1 MVGLGGVVL
10 NSAVFCAFV
19 RERQNMAR
27 PVNVLVWWVVVYL
40 HCSLQHSTMCR
51 MQTLYCFL
59 YSAISIHWRS
69 YVMYTGTPLFFDLD
83 VVNAISFA
91 SMYNRHNNVPCKE
104 CVVMNLSC
112 MYLYTGHRVY
122 EASMCLVRYWFV
134 RSSLQVE
141 LQETFNN
148 NTFIYKILLI
158 PQEIFELFRISN

>member
-1 MVGLGGVVL
+1 
-10 NSAVFCAFV
+10 
-19 RERQNMAR
+19 
-27 PVNVLVWWVVVYL
+27 
-40 HCSLQHSTMCR
+40 
-51 MQTLYCFL
+51 
-59 YSAISIHWRS
+59 
-69 YVMYTGTPLFFDLD
+69 MYTGTPLFFDLD
-83 VVNAISFA
+83 VVNAIS
-91 SMYNRHNNVPCKE
+91 SMSNRHNNVPCKE

-158 PQEIFELFRISN
+158 PQEIFELFRIWD

>member
-1 MVGLGGVVL
+1 
-10 NSAVFCAFV
+10 
-19 RERQNMAR
+19 
-27 PVNVLVWWVVVYL
+27 
-40 HCSLQHSTMCR
+40 

-83 VVNAISFA
+83 VVDAVSLAAKVVIVTS
-91 SMYNRHNNVPCKE
+91 NVPCEE

-112 MYLYTGHRVY
+112 MYLYTGHRVH
-122 EASMCLVRYWFV
+122 EAAMCLVRYWFV

-158 PQEIFELFRISN
+158 PQELFEK